1 VSQHVTFLL
10 LGLAN
15 GAVFA
20 ALGLALVVTHRSSKV
35 MNFGVSSI
43 ALLTACLYAGLR
55 RGELLLLVPG
65 LPRSVRLADSLP
77 FGTAAVLALVVTALF
92 GLLLYA
98 LVFRPL
104 RSEPPV
110 ASAVASLGVAV
121 VVAAVITQRLGTRPP
136 PVATMFPEG
145 KLQLG
150 DVTVAEDK
158 LWLAVSVVAIA
169 VGIWA
174 LGRFT
179 RFGLASRAVSQ
190 SEKGAHLSGIPA
202 DRIAAAN
209 WMLSALVAGV
219 AGILIAPFVP
229 PVPIQYTLFIVPA
242 LATATLGGFD
252 RLAPAVV
259 GGLAVGMLQSE
270 VAYLQV
276 QHSWMPRSGAAE
288 LVPLAL
294 ILLVLVAR
302 AKPLPGRGVL
312 QSRNLGRAPRPRSVL
327 APATVGAVCGGVAL
341 AVLGA
346 EWRAA
351 LVTSLILGL
360 ITLSYVVVTGY
371 SGQISLAQLTLAG
384 AAGFL
389 LGPITTEWELPLVH
403 AHLPFPLAPVAA
415 ALGAAVI
422 GVVIGLPAVRIRG
435 LPVAVVTLALAVALE
450 AAWFRNT
457 DLVTS
462 SGKDVAGPTLL
473 GLDLR
478 IGSGLAY
485 PRLGFCL
492 MALLVLVVA
501 GAGVARLRTSS
512 LGAAMLAVRANE
524 RAAAAAGVDVVRT
537 KVVAFALGAFIAGLG
552 GALLAYKQ
560 GNVTVESF
568 SAFLGLSVFATAY
581 LAGITSVSG
590 AVVAGLIGANG
601 IVFTAVDDHLSLG
614 RWYTT
619 LAGVGLVFTVVK
631 NPEGI
636 VGPAHDLLAT
646 HRLRSTPPLPAD
658 AAAGPATAGVHSVPP
673 PAPPPGTVAAGVGVG
688 VGRGSGRMVGGEAV
702 LSVRDLV
709 VRYGGVVAVDRVGF
723 DVARGTIVGLIGPNG
738 AGKTTLLDAVSGFAP
753 ASGEIVVDGR
763 RIDGMKP
770 HRRVR
775 VGLGRTFQSI
785 ELYDDLSV
793 AENVVVGQ
801 TAARGRGDGDPRG
814 HLART
819 LEVLG
824 LAPLR
829 DRPAGELSQGTRQLV
844 SIARALVGRPAILLL
859 DEPAAGLDSTESRW
873 LGERLRGIRDSGT
886 TILLVDHDVPLVLD
900 LCDEIHVLD
909 FGTVIAS
916 GPPSIVREDARVA
929 AAYLGGAGAAAEV
942 ASGSRP

>member
-1 VSQHVTFLL
+1 MSQHVTFLL

-35 MNFGVSSI
+35 VNFGASSL
-43 ALLTACLYAGLR
+43 ALFTACMYAGLR
-55 RGELLLLVPG
+55 QGELLLLVPG

-77 FGTAAVLALVVTALF
+77 FGPAAGLALLVTALF

-104 RSEPPV
+104 RSAPPV

-136 PVATMFPEG
+136 PVAKIFPAE
-145 KLQLG
+145 QLRFG
-150 DVTVAEDK
+150 DVAVAEDK

-169 VGIWA
+169 VGTWA

-202 DRIAAAN
+202 DRIAALN
-209 WMLSALVAGV
+209 WMLSALVAGA
-219 AGILIAPFVP
+219 AGILIAPIVP

-242 LATATLGGFD
+242 LATATLGGFE
-252 RLAPAVV
+252 RLAPAVI
-259 GGLAVGMLQSE
+259 GGLAIGMLQSE
-270 VAYLQV
+270 VAYLQT
-276 QHSWMPRSGAAE
+276 QHGWMPSSGAAE
-288 LVPLAL
+288 LVPLIL
-294 ILLVLVAR
+294 ILVVLVAR
-302 AKPLPGRGVL
+302 AKPLPGRGVM
-312 QSRNLGRAPRPRSVL
+312 QQRNLGRAPRPRSVL
-327 APATVGAVCGGVAL
+327 RPAAVG

-346 EWRAA
+346 AALAALGNEWRAA

-360 ITLSYVVVTGY
+360 VALSYVVVTGY
-371 SGQISLAQLTLAG
+371 SGQVSLAQLTLAG

-478 IGSGLAY
+478 IGSGAAY

-492 MALLVLVVA
+492 MVLLVLVAV

-590 AVVAGLIGANG
+590 AVAAGLIGANG
-601 IVFTAVDDHLSLG
+601 IVFAAIDDHLSLG

-619 LAGVGLVFTVVK
+619 IAGVGLVVTVVK

-636 VGPAHDLLAT
+636 VGPIHELLGRRRA
-646 HRLRSTPPLPAD
+646 S
-658 AAAGPATAGVHSVPP
+658 GVE
-673 PAPPPGTVAAGVGVG
+673 PAPVTAAVTVAVAE
-688 VGRGSGRMVGGEAV
+688 RPPTGETV
-702 LSVRDLV
+702 LSVCDLR
-709 VRYGGVVAVDRVGF
+709 VRYGGVVAVDDVSF

-753 ASGEIVVDGR
+753 ATGEIAVAGRRVDGA
-763 RIDGMKP
+763 KP

-775 VGLGRTFQSI
+775 AGLGRTFQSI

-793 AENVVVGQ
+793 AENVVVGRH
-801 TAARGRGDGDPRG
+801 AVSGGGVGEDLD
-814 HLART
+814 RT
-819 LEVLG
+819 LDVLG
-824 LAPLR
+824 LGPLR

-873 LGERLRGIRDSGT
+873 LGDRLRGIRDDGT
-886 TILLVDHDVPLVLD
+886 TILLVDHDVQLVLG

-916 GPPSIVREDARVA
+916 GPPSVVRDDARVA
-929 AAYLGGAGAAAEV
+929 AAYLGGAQAPV
-942 ASGSRP
+942 GSLA